1 LFEDF
6 VTHGVY
12 FMSRHVP
19 NLYLSSCFERV
30 MEEVVKVKVTF
41 V

>member
-19 NLYLSSCFERV
+19 NLYL
-30 MEEVVKVKVTF
+30 
-41 V
+41 